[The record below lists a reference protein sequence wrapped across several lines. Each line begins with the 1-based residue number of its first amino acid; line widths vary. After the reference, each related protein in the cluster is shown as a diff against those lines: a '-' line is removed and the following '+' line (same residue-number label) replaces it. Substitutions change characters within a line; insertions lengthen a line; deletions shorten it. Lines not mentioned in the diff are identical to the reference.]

1 MEYIQGGRGLLSV
14 IISLYHGL
22 RNILTNFHELKKST
36 KKGPPDLFIVCLAT
50 KKSAIFVL
58 SQNVGL
64 SYTYIYELGAKAPTM
79 MPTDCSVL
87 CAPTTL

>member
-22 RNILTNFHELKKST
+22 LNILTNFHELKKST
-36 KKGPPDLFIVCLAT
+36 KKGPPDLFVVCLAT

-58 SQNVGL
+58 LQTGEL
-64 SYTYIYELGAKAPTM
+64 SYIYIYELGQKPQ
-79 MPTDCSVL
+79 L
-87 CAPTTL
+87 